1 MMVTATRVAAACLR
15 EGNGDVC
22 ESYTGYGDLVNGR
35 KDSGGGKGGG
45 GSSDS
50 DIWIMRGVMATGF
63 ASERR

>member
-1 MMVTATRVAAACLR
+1 MNV
-15 EGNGDVC
+15 
-22 ESYTGYGDLVNGR
+22 R
-35 KDSGGGKGGG
+35 KNSGGGKDG